1 MTTNT
6 GSVYL
11 IACSKTKSDHK
22 TTASEMYTSALFIKS
37 MAYAKSQEGSVAI
50 LSAKY
55 GLLLP
60 DDFIEPYNETLS
72 DMKKVERVAWAK
84 KVYNSLIEEFG
95 KSAAYIFLAGKNYY
109 QPLVKLM
116 KDDDVSHRILMEGMG
131 IGQRLQFL
139 KNQQSKME
147 TTV

>member
-11 IACSKTKSDHK
+11 IACSKTKNDHE
-22 TTASEMYTSALFIKS
+22 TPASEMYTSTLFVKS
-37 MAYAKSQEGSVAI
+37 MQHAKFQDGNVAI

-72 DMKKVERVAWAK
+72 DMKKAERVAWAK
-84 KVYNSLIEEFG
+84 KVYSSLIEKFG
-95 KSAAYIFLAGKNYY
+95 KSTYIFLAGKNYY

-116 KDDDVSHRILMEGMG
+116 EDDDISYIILMEGMG

-147 TTV
+147 TII